1 MLKFTEMCVCMSC
14 MSLSRFV
21 SLFFVIFIVFG
32 IMVVAY
38 SPIWCL
44 FPAWQCIASISMA
57 ASHCLDFFSL
67 LARFL
72 KSETLQQHLRQ
83 FRGTRYQIKWK
94 SLKKHTHTNGK
105 EKILYFIDGWS
116 SNFNT
121 QNAYHRWLKNLRI
134 M

>member
-1 MLKFTEMCVCMSC
+1 MLKFSELCVYEFECVCISFFRHFYC
-14 MSLSRFV
+14 LWHYGRCLLANLVYISRLTMHRV
-21 SLFFVIFIVFG
+21 YLHGCQPLFG
-32 IMVVAY
+32 
-38 SPIWCL
+38 L
-44 FPAWQCIASISMA
+44 
-57 ASHCLDFFSL
+57 FSL

-121 QNAYHRWLKNLRI
+121 QNAYHRCLQNVRI